1 MASTKEYLNI
11 ILDRF
16 SDIDGISY
24 KKILDEYELIY
35 KGTVFGWIYNDNFFV
50 KPLISVCWALKN
62 AINEKEY
69 SQKMVQISEFESTE
83 FYKSLIED
91 IKLVS

>member
-50 KPLISVCWALKN
+50 KPLISVCWA
-62 AINEKEY
+62 INEKEY